1 MKEHR
6 AKKNTPFFFHSIV
19 FSYYLIRYEDLVSDP
34 LFHLERLYAFAGLR
48 FGASERETVLEH
60 TQRRRGQEQEKR
72 TKDEGYYSTFR

>member
-1 MKEHR
+1 M
-6 AKKNTPFFFHSIV
+6 
-19 FSYYLIRYEDLVSDP
+19 SDP